1 MNTLKSVYV
10 FFLNKYSDN
19 SAIKLLANNWSIN
32 FVSSGTALSTLQFK
46 QLDTGQS
53 DLSPDP
59 GNYR

>member
-1 MNTLKSVYV
+1 MF

-46 QLDTGQS
+46 QLDDGQS
-53 DLSPDP
+53 DLSPEP